1 MITHHLPRAA
11 ILTSYGRAGRGVLVS
26 RRSPRE
32 LVLTRDGKQ
41 ILELFRGQHPVLD
54 IVIHTIKVS
63 SAGSA
68 LVLCSAP
75 SVPQPVFTIT
85 EKAPNR

>member
-1 MITHHLPRAA
+1 M
-11 ILTSYGRAGRGVLVS
+11 LVS

-85 EKAPNR
+85 EKAPTSAFYWLKAPTTAFTFKTLC

>member
-1 MITHHLPRAA
+1 M
-11 ILTSYGRAGRGVLVS
+11 LVS

-54 IVIHTIKVS
+54 IVIDTIKVS
-63 SAGSA
+63 SGFLNRRWLLKRCVA
-68 LVLCSAP
+68 LSHL
-75 SVPQPVFTIT
+75 
-85 EKAPNR
+85 RHY